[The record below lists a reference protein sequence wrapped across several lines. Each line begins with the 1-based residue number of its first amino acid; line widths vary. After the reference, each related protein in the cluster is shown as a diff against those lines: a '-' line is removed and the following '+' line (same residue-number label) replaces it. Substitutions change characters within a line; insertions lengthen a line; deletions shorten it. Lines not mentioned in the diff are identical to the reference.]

1 MNLQMK
7 GKDLDQISSQE
18 FNIKLTTFKKT
29 GFNELKLY
37 VDADKDPKIQTHQP
51 SANVSYLEDSHLE
64 YNTFDQSDLVAKSE
78 NTELGQHTVP
88 IISHP
93 DMNDKTVPYSKSI
106 FRQIFQV
113 KQVKYTCRQ

>member
-1 MNLQMK
+1 MK
-7 GKDLDQISSQE
+7 GKDLDRISSQE

-64 YNTFDQSDLVAKSE
+64 YNTFDQSDLVLQLQ
-78 NTELGQHTVP
+78 NQDDG
-88 IISHP
+88 
-93 DMNDKTVPYSKSI
+93 I
-106 FRQIFQV
+106 F
-113 KQVKYTCRQ
+113 